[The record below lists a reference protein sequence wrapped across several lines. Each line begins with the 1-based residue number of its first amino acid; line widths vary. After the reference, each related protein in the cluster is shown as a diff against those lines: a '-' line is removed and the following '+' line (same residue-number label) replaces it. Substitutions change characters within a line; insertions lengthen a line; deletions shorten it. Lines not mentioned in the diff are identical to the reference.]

1 MPYPTSWNLAR
12 YFYSDLGDPKLT
24 MDISQIMPLSKDFS
38 EKYSKKFAKFTMPEE
53 ILEFYTDYTRLSH
66 DMASPSYFLFYLS
79 SLDTQD
85 LEVTKKMGEIDY
97 IYTEASELM
106 LFVAQ
111 GWKEIGYDRIMEWS
125 RDPKLERYRNDLVST
140 ADGIKYILGEWEE
153 RVLNIKSRPLGLA
166 GSLHDELTGSYGYT
180 MTIDGVEKKMTEE
193 EVRSYRQHTNRDIR
207 EESYKSLRR
216 VYNTKQNQIALGNI
230 YTSIVKDWTSE
241 IKMRGYPE
249 NVMAQRNLSEE
260 MDDEVVDMLLSE
272 VANAYPV
279 YQRFLRAK
287 AKMLGLV
294 NPLCKEGAEWNEA
307 GDFSPGK
314 SEQNPQSSTPL
325 QTAPLQKELI
335 ETFSV
340 WDTWAPLG
348 KSDKDFTF
356 DEAYDLHLSVMQDFD
371 ADFYDYSMKMIE
383 EERIDVFPRAGKRG
397 WAFASYR
404 KWEESFVLLNFTGK
418 LRDVSTISHELGH
431 AIHGHLSQVQEAPV
445 YDSPLSMAETAS
457 IFAEMLLGEKV
468 KSLVSAEEYKD
479 YLNERLWD
487 IFATIYRQVM
497 YVAFEREV
505 HTQIY
510 QWQELTYKELNSL
523 WRAEQEKL
531 YGGVV
536 VYDVDASDES
546 GWSMIPHI
554 YHTPFYCYA
563 YAFGNLLT
571 FALYNQVQSGS
582 LSKED
587 YKDILRAGG
596 SERPR
601 DLLKRYNI
609 DIASPEFYRA
619 GLAEVER
626 MVEEFEKL
634 A

>member
-1 MPYPTSWNLAR
+1 MSYPTTWNLKR
-12 YFYSDLGDPKLT
+12 YFYSDLDDPKFLA
-24 MDISQIMPLSKDFS
+24 DIAQIMPRTTAFAQ
-38 EKYSKKFAKFTMPEE
+38 KYRDTFAKFTTPDQ
-53 ILEFYTDYTRLSH
+53 ILEFYHDYTTLSH
-66 DMASPSYFLFYLS
+66 EMATPSYYMFYRS

-85 LEVTKKMGEIDY
+85 LEVTKKMGEVDY
-97 IYTEASELM
+97 IYTNASNLL

-125 RDPKLERYRNDLVST
+125 RDPKLARFKNDLVST
-140 ADGIKYILGEWEE
+140 ADGIKYILGEKEE
-153 RVLNIKSRPLGLA
+153 YVLNLKSRPLSLA
-166 GSLHDELTGSYGYT
+166 NSLHDELTGSYEFIMNIG
-180 MTIDGVEKKMTEE
+180 GEEKKMTEE
-193 EVRSYRQHTNRDIR
+193 EVRSYRQHTDRNIR
-207 EESYKSLRR
+207 RESYRSLRQ
-216 VYNTKQNQIALGNI
+216 VYNSKQNQIALGNI

-241 IKMRGYPE
+241 IEMRGYGK

-272 VANAYPV
+272 VEHAYPL
-279 YQRFLRAK
+279 YSRFLRAK
-287 AKMLGLV
+287 AKMLWLDISDQ
-294 NPLCKEGAEWNEA
+294 EA
-307 GDFSPGK
+307 GISK
-314 SEQNPQSSTPL
+314 NSEKTDSVLTTPNSQL
-325 QTAPLQKELI
+325 PTA
-335 ETFSV
+335 FSV

-348 KSDKDFTF
+348 SVDKDFTF
-356 DEAYDLHLSVMQDFD
+356 EEAFDLHLSVMKDFD
-371 ADFYDYSMKMIE
+371 ADFYDYSKRMIE
-383 EERIDVFPRAGKRG
+383 EERIDAFPRAGKRG

-404 KWEESFVLLNFTGK
+404 KGDESFVLLNFTGK

-457 IFAEMLLGEKV
+457 IFSEMLLGEKV
-468 KSLVSAEEYKD
+468 KSLVSQEEYRE
-479 YLNERLWD
+479 YLNERLGD
-487 IFATIYRQVM
+487 IFATIFRQVN
-497 YVAFEREV
+497 YVTFERQV
-505 HTQIY
+505 HEQIHSGA
-510 QWQELTYKELNSL
+510 ELTYKELNAL
-523 WRAEQEKL
+523 WRSEQEKL
-531 YGGVV
+531 YAGAVQF
-536 VYDVDASDES
+536 DVPAEDES

-571 FALYNQVQSGS
+571 FALYNKVHTEKT
-582 LSKED
+582 LSVED

-601 DLLKRYNI
+601 DLLGRYGI

-634 A
+634 I